1 MAQAILFDMDGVL
14 ADVGESYRRCIV
26 EAAAALGVE
35 VTPMDIRA
43 AKAAQSERDVLVLPP
58 TPSGHVPELQ
68 LEEGHFKAYRFRSL
82 KEETAWIPDSGSSRI
97 DAVLERHFA
106 QGDLS

>member
-1 MAQAILFDMDGVL
+1 MDN
-14 ADVGESYRRCIV
+14 
-26 EAAAALGVE
+26 AAARALHNARAQQWIE
-35 VTPMDIRA
+35 DIRA

-58 TPSGHVPELQ
+58 TPTGHVPELQ
-68 LEEGHFKAYRFRSL
+68 LEEGRFKAYRFRSL